1 MDHDKAEFYRVTRI
15 LWDLKG
21 IKHIHKIL
29 LLSKNS
35 TLSEKWKQTCSDTSN
50 LPPIPLS
57 NSHVSTSVPSYTL
70 QKDSNPFTSLSLSDY
85 HATPSYYFPATLK
98 QHLSWCFCF
107 QPCLQQPVFYIH

>member
-70 QKDSNPFTSLSLSDY
+70 QKDSESIHFYLSLY